1 MNDLDYTPKHKMW
14 LAMEIK
20 QVKRKVL
27 LLGDGAVGKTSL
39 IRKFVTDKF
48 DDKYITTIGTKITKK
63 DLRYSTQ
70 DGEMALTLMIW
81 DILGQKGYKSI
92 QSSSYRGAEGALIVC
107 DLTRK
112 ETLDSMQEYWIPE
125 LQKVTGDIPMIFVG
139 NKCDLIDQRQISEEM
154 LAAAAGQFGSQFF
167 VSSAK
172 TGENVEIIFKSLG
185 ERVIGDKAA
194 PAPVPPASQEQ
205 EITDLTGVTDRIIND
220 FCEAFGD
227 RETAMA
233 MVRQQF
239 SQAGVDVKA
248 PEKQALL
255 RAAERLAE
263 VEKGF
268 RDDFT
273 VKSALAKRKRL
284 IEQYG

>member
-1 MNDLDYTPKHKMW
+1 MD
-14 LAMEIK
+14 IK

-63 DLRYSTQ
+63 DLEYDTQ
-70 DGEMALTLMIW
+70 DGELVLTLMIW

-92 QSSSYRGAEGALIVC
+92 QASSYRGAEGAMIVC

-112 ETLDSMQEYWIPE
+112 ETLDSIKEYWIPE
-125 LQKVTGDIPMIFVG
+125 LQKVAGNVPMIFVG
-139 NKCDLIDQRQISEEM
+139 NKCDLIDERQISEDE
-154 LAAAAGQFGSQFF
+154 LKAAAGDYESLSF

-172 TGENVEIIFKSLG
+172 TGENVEMIFRSLG
-185 ERVIGDKAA
+185 ERVVASKVKAERKD
-194 PAPVPPASQEQ
+194 VQQ
-205 EITDLTGVTDRIIND
+205 QDEITDLTGVTDHIIND

-239 SQAGVDVKA
+239 SLAGVDVKA
-248 PEKQALL
+248 PGKQALL
-255 RAAERLAE
+255 TAVERLAD
-263 VEKGF
+263 VERGF
-268 RDDFT
+268 KDDFA
-273 VKSALAKRKRL
+273 VKSTLAKRKRL
-284 IEQYG
+284 IEKHG

>member
-1 MNDLDYTPKHKMW
+1 MDT
-14 LAMEIK
+14 K

-63 DLRYSTQ
+63 DLRFQTD
-70 DGEMALTLMIW
+70 DGEMILTLMIW

-92 QSSSYRGAEGALIVC
+92 QSSSYRGAEGAMIVC

-112 ETLDSMQEYWIPE
+112 ETLDSMTEYWIPE
-125 LQKVTGDIPMIFVG
+125 LQKVAADIPMVFVG
-139 NKCDLIDQRQISEEM
+139 NKCDLIDERQISKDELEGT
-154 LAAAAGQFGSQFF
+154 AQKYGSESLP
-167 VSSAK
+167 SSAK
-172 TGENVEIIFKSLG
+172 TGENVELIFSALG
-185 ERVIGDKAA
+185 EKVIEFKERTDAESKT
-194 PAPVPPASQEQ
+194 SEKE
-205 EITDLTGVTDRIIND
+205 EISDLTGVTDQIINE
-220 FCEAFGD
+220 FCDAFGD

-239 SQAGVDVKA
+239 MGAGVDVKA

-255 RAAERLAE
+255 VAVERLAQ
-263 VEKGF
+263 VEAGF
-268 RDDFT
+268 KDEFA
-273 VKSALAKRKRL
+273 VKSTLAKRKRL
-284 IEQYG
+284 IEQHG